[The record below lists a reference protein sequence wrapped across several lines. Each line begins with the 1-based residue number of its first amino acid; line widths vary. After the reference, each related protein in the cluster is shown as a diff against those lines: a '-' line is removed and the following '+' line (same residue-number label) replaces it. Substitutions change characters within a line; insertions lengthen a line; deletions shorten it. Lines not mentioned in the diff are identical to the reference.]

1 MNMMK
6 KGLALLAALLLL
18 ASLTACSGSGNS
30 KSDDDG
36 VWDYKAEN
44 SKAPST
50 GVTLNV
56 YNWGEYI
63 DDEVL
68 DVNEAFTYLTGI
80 EVNYKTFDN
89 NESMYALISSGAADY
104 DVIFPS
110 DYMAGKMISE
120 GMCAK
125 LNFDN
130 IPNYQYIDEQ
140 YKNLPYDPTNEYT
153 VPYTWGTVGIFY
165 NSKYVTDEE
174 AQQGWDVL
182 WNEKFKGKILMFG
195 NPRDAFA
202 IALQKL
208 GYSINSTN
216 LDEWQEA
223 YELLKKQKPLLQQYV
238 NDEVYDLM
246 TEEEAY
252 IAPYYAGDANIMIY
266 GDAGNEDIKFYI
278 PETGTNFF
286 VDCMCVRSTTQHQ
299 AEAEAYINFLCR
311 TEVAKANAEYI
322 GYSTPHKEAR
332 KLLDPEVG
340 ENPYFYPDQ
349 AIMDKTEMF
358 LTLPDNINKLQADL
372 WVQLRQ

>member
-1 MNMMK
+1 MK
-6 KGLALLAALLLL
+6 KLAALIAALVLILSL
-18 ASLTACSGSGNS
+18 AACN
-30 KSDDDG
+30 DAADED
-36 VWDYKAEN
+36 VWDYTQEG
-44 SKAPST
+44 SRVPST

-63 DDEVL
+63 DDELL
-68 DVNEAFTYLTGI
+68 DVNKAFTYLTGI
-80 EVNYKTFDN
+80 EVNYQTFDN
-89 NESMYALISSGAADY
+89 NESMYALLSSGAADY
-104 DVIFPS
+104 DVVFPS

-130 IPNYQYIDEQ
+130 IPNYEYIDEQ
-140 YKNLPYDPTNEYT
+140 YKNLPYDPNNEYT

-165 NSKYVTDEE
+165 NSNYVTDEE

-182 WNEKFKGKILMFG
+182 WNEKFKGKILMFD

-208 GYSINSTN
+208 GYSINTVN
-216 LDEWQEA
+216 PDEWQA
-223 YELLKKQKPLLQQYV
+223 AFDLLKEQKPLLKQYV
-238 NDEVYDLM
+238 NDEIYDLM

-252 IAPYYAGDANIMIY
+252 IAPYYAGDCTIMIY
-266 GDAGNEDIKFYI
+266 GDSGNEAIKFYI
-278 PETGTNFF
+278 PEDGTNFF
-286 VDCMCVRSTTQHQ
+286 VDCMCVRSTTKHQ

-332 KLLDPEVG
+332 KQLDPEIG
-340 ENPYFYPDQ
+340 ENPYFYPSQ
-349 AIMDKTEMF
+349 EIMDKTEMF
-358 LTLPDNINKLQADL
+358 LTLPEDINKLQSDL
-372 WVQLRQ
+372 WVQLTQ